1 MSTKERLLQ
10 FIEEKGLSVSK
21 FEQLA
26 GLSNGYVRNLKGQI
40 GDKKMKDIRSA
51 FPELSEAWLRAGE
64 ELVLRSGVVD
74 SLMPTTSATSEGNTD
89 FKAFLRQVKAKEG
102 ITQEQLAQN
111 INVHKSYISDMA
123 NGRVPVTQQVT
134 DAILEL
140 YPYAKDYLAVDSPVP
155 TTPAPATSEG
165 KLVPLLPVEAVG
177 GRLDGFAADGVMLS
191 NCEKIM
197 SPFGGTDFGMRVKGD
212 SMFPEYPNGCLIFIK
227 RNVSTWIEWGR
238 VYVLDTC
245 DGVVLKQIVKSDL
258 GDDYFCCRSFNV
270 ERGYTPFD
278 IPRSD
283 VFGVYRVL
291 GLIAEK
297 G

>member
-1 MSTKERLLQ
+1 MCNVSEKLKLYLK
-10 FIEEKGLSVSK
+10 EKGYTQAS
-21 FEQLA
+21 
-26 GLSNGYVRNLKGQI
+26 
-40 GDKKMKDIRSA
+40 
-51 FPELSEAWLRAGE
+51 LSELFGVSQPRISALISGKKEFGKKTAEQWEKKLNISASWLLTGDGE
-64 ELVLRSGVVD
+64 MLKSSYPV
-74 SLMPTTSATSEGNTD
+74 SA
-89 FKAFLRQVKAKEG
+89 
-102 ITQEQLAQN
+102 
-111 INVHKSYISDMA
+111 
-123 NGRVPVTQQVT
+123 
-134 DAILEL
+134 
-140 YPYAKDYLAVDSPVP
+140 DSPP
-155 TTPAPATSEG
+155 ISSDAT
-165 KLVPLLPVEAVG
+165 LVPLLPVDAVG